1 MQHRHWAWER
11 ISAGRHKALRRWFVQ
26 LNENQKVNVSHWS
39 KSRWLQKAKELWY
52 SCESDW
58 VDSIWNGGQTK
69 ELWSKCN
76 IPLFFLNMFVLGIS
90 LSTFNSPREVEHP
103 SFIHGMFGVLLLVSF
118 AIYLPSLITWTLWV
132 CLVTR
137 TGFFASLHVSLGW
150 SWISKWCEHCLVA
163 CIFPSLAAKKRKSHY
178 LVEGLFTN
186 THKQDIDK

>member
-118 AIYLPSLITWTLWV
+118 TCNLPTQFDHLNSLGVFGYPNRFFCLLACVTWLVLDKQMVWTLFG
-132 CLVTR
+132 CLHLPQPGREETQVTLFGWGLVYQHSQ
-137 TGFFASLHVSLGW
+137 TGH
-150 SWISKWCEHCLVA
+150 
-163 CIFPSLAAKKRKSHY
+163 R
-178 LVEGLFTN
+178 
-186 THKQDIDK
+186 